1 MSTDSL
7 DEKEKTDKPNITVE
21 GTVRKVIQPPDPRQP
36 EQAEIVIHNAEP
48 LYREVRIENT
58 LRHEDG
64 EEVRLRPGA
73 EVEITVEA
81 ERKDTVT
88 KIPKKAASISE

>member
-7 DEKEKTDKPNITVE
+7 DEKEKADKPNTTVE
-21 GTVRKVIQPPDPRQP
+21 GTVRKVIQSPDPSEP

-58 LRHEDG
+58 LRGEDG
-64 EEVRLRPGA
+64 EEVGLKPGA

-81 ERKDTVT
+81 EPKDTVK
-88 KIPKKAASISE
+88 KIPKKAASISD